1 VKNEDEIL
9 FPFNHSMGHKKEEI
23 FLRRWGLRKTNCC
36 TFSLLHLLFPFFTF
50 LFVFL
55 LYYFFFFFDVT
66 VRFYVYDIK
75 VLFYWLHALN
85 LSIYLEGLNFLLI
98 TWRLY
103 ETFGWNIVIH
113 FFQLSSFINTSCR
126 NQNFLISNA
135 MHFFL
140 LIIFFSG
147 HFWVSFCFIRREI

>member
-55 LYYFFFFFDVT
+55 LLLFLLFRCHGPILC
-66 VRFYVYDIK
+66 VRYQGTI
-75 VLFYWLHALN
+75 
-85 LSIYLEGLNFLLI
+85 LLI
-98 TWRLY
+98 TRSQFKYIL
-103 ETFGWNIVIH
+103 
-113 FFQLSSFINTSCR
+113 
-126 NQNFLISNA
+126 
-135 MHFFL
+135 
-140 LIIFFSG
+140 
-147 HFWVSFCFIRREI
+147 RRT